1 MPDWA
6 RKARSCATSKELV
19 VDREGLVT
27 DAVGLA
33 AGDNAI
39 WSDVAG
45 DAVGIAI
52 ARGRGTVVGIAAAVP
67 AVPAVPAGPL
77 RSASADD
84 SPIMTKRL
92 SYR

>member
-67 AVPAVPAGPL
+67 AVPAGSL
-77 RSASADD
+77 RSASAGD

>member
-67 AVPAVPAGPL
+67 AVPAGPL